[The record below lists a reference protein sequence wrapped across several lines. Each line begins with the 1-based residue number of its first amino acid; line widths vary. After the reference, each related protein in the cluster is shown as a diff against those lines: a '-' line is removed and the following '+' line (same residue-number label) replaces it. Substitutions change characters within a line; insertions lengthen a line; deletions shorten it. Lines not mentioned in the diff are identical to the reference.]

1 MKAGKKSS
9 QVFQIKCPCCHSHLW
24 IDTLTSTVIKSE
36 KGKKE
41 KESLDILLQKEKKKK
56 MEFDRKFEATSE
68 MQEERRKRAQE
79 IFKKALT
86 GVDEED

>member
-1 MKAGKKSS
+1 MKAGKKSTH
-9 QVFQIKCPCCHSHLW
+9 VFQITCPCCHSQLW
-24 IDTLTSTVIKSE
+24 IDPLTYSVIKSE

-68 MQEERRKRAQE
+68 MQEERRKRAHE